1 MPTHTGYD
9 SSNKPPCFAQ
19 WGKSGKKYY
28 YTCGDEGA
36 KDKAKAKANA
46 QGQAIR
52 ASGWTES
59 KKFNEKGDEN
69 NLKVIK
75 DKVAIE
81 SYEEK
86 IQKIRNAFEGNNT
99 SQSMGGEVSPVMVVY
114 TFDSSVILKDYDTQ
128 KYYEADYSIL
138 PDGNIVKGNPKEVE
152 LTYVQKRLFAES
164 FDFTSIKSL
173 DAVSKDIQ
181 ALIDTWDTWAG
192 SFDKCVSALGSKP
205 GITDPEALCA
215 WMHHEAEGTW
225 PGEKAREEMITK
237 GKGCELTGP
246 IVMKNEAQRIVY
258 AAVLVPGE
266 PDYDYD
272 KGEKILTIEEIERV
286 AHKWM
291 LDYQNIDVNHS
302 LNNVAQPVETFCL
315 PMEWNVEAYGKKFKL
330 PIGTWVMAS
339 KVVDDASWKKVESGD
354 LTGYSVMGIRNTAL
368 KSLLDTASK
377 GKDIMEA
384 IRTALKKTLI
394 KDLGDDWI
402 VPFVSLV
409 DEACVPKSKFFAIKG
424 KDKNDTEGV
433 INRLINFVK
442 GKKEESEK
450 DVLDIANS
458 LKDIVEKKGRTIS
471 DATYNQLRNA
481 IAALNKLVEK
491 ADKEREEK
499 SDKNKQKGDDT
510 VMEDKDVKKLKEEIL
525 GELATKIEEQ
535 LKPLS
540 EAIKNLIPK
549 EPEVKL
555 ADDKKVDKVKEPEP
569 DTKVDN
575 KETYIE
581 TIKVLEEQISKYK
594 EEKEGKSNSLK
605 GQDDAKDKKDYTYKD
620 QMDELDRDG
629 FGRKKKKEPVKK

>member
-86 IQKIRNAFEGNNT
+86 IQKIRNAFEGNNA

-114 TFDSSVILKDYDTQ
+114 TFDSSVILKDYNTQ

-173 DAVSKDIQ
+173 DVVSKDIQ
-181 ALIDTWDTWAG
+181 ALIDTWDDWAG

-225 PGEKAREEMITK
+225 PGEKAREEMIAK
-237 GKGCELTGP
+237 SKGCELTGP

-272 KGEKILTIEEIERV
+272 KGEKILTVEEIERV

-291 LDYQNIDVNHS
+291 LDYMNIDVMHS
-302 LNNVAQPVETFCL
+302 LNNVAKPVETFLL
-315 PMEWNVEAYGKKFKL
+315 PMEWNVEAYGQKLKL

-339 KVVDDASWKKVESGD
+339 KVTDDESWKKVESGE

-368 KSLLDTASK
+368 KSLLDSASK
-377 GKDIMEA
+377 GKDILEEIKA
-384 IRTALKKTLI
+384 VLKKTLI
-394 KDLGDDWI
+394 KDLGEDWI

-450 DVLDIANS
+450 GILDIANS

-510 VMEDKDVKKLKEEIL
+510 VMDDKDVKKLKEEIL

-549 EPEVKL
+549 EPEVKPV
-555 ADDKKVDKVKEPEP
+555 DDKKVDKVKEPEP

-581 TIKVLEEQISKYK
+581 TIKALEEQISKYK

-605 GQDDAKDKKDYTYKD
+605 GQDDAKDKKDYTYKN
-620 QMDELDRDG
+620 QMDDLDRDG